1 MNFTTKVTIAN
12 VAIKT
17 KTSYEV
23 QTMYT
28 TGKVKKREFQKMLDD
43 NINNYSDVMKL
54 TCLDVTSKTITG
66 NAEITQTLDN
76 AIIEA
81 LTSEGIEASSFIENP
96 ND

>member
-17 KTSYEV
+17 DSTYTV

-28 TGKVKKREFQKMLDD
+28 TGKIKKREFQKMLDD
-43 NINNYSDVMKL
+43 NLNKYSNVMKL

-66 NAEITQTLDN
+66 NADITQTLDD